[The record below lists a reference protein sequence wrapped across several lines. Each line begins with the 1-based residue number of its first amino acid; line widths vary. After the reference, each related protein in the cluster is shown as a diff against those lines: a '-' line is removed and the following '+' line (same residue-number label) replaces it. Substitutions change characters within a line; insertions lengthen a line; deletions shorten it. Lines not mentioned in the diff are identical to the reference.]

1 MNPPP
6 TNTEID
12 AISEKATRQLRA
24 AIYGEVSDESWA
36 KVRENWM
43 KPENVRWLQERQ
55 PRVTG

>member
-6 TNTEID
+6 TNTEVD
-12 AISEKATRQLRA
+12 AIAERATRQLRA
-24 AIYGEVSDESWA
+24 AIYGEVSDESWS

-43 KPENVRWLQERQ
+43 KPENVRWLQEHQ